1 MRVLFSGVKCGPA
14 PWGSSAGPQVG
25 KGSGA
30 AYDNPLASSAG
41 WILSEVILLLLSE
54 SDLDRSSK
62 DLGLLVLSL
71 ASNEIFSMVGG
82 WWWLRVKACNSL
94 EPVSHGF
101 FSRET
106 KAAGLRSWLP
116 IPELVLALVTG
127 GSWCWWQALPGFGDL
142 WESHLRMVLSAPC
155 DCPATQDLPGLS
167 AASSSALSA
176 LGQSE
181 PCGWEEEDT
190 IGLEVLVPGCGAR
203 LRTCLSLV
211 RGKSELPHNGGCPAN
226 KVLLD
231 CRMQVWLYRGS
242 HHLPSAR
249 MEHLCF

>member
-1 MRVLFSGVKCGPA
+1 M
-14 PWGSSAGPQVG
+14 G
-25 KGSGA
+25 KGSVA
-30 AYDNPLASSAG
+30 AYDNPLASSAR
-41 WILSEVILLLLSE
+41 WILSEVTPLLSE
-54 SDLDRSSK
+54 SDLAPSSK
-62 DLGLLVLSL
+62 DLGLLLLSF
-71 ASNEIFSMVGG
+71 ASNDIFNMVGG

-106 KAAGLRSWLP
+106 EAAGLRSWLP
-116 IPELVLALVTG
+116 IPELVRALVTG
-127 GSWCWWQALPGFGDL
+127 GSWCWLQALPGFGDL
-142 WESHLRMVLSAPC
+142 WESHLRMALSTPC
-155 DCPATQDLPGLS
+155 DCPLTHQDLPGLS

-226 KVLLD
+226 KVLLN
-231 CRMQVWLYRGS
+231 CRMQVWPYRGS
-242 HHLPSAR
+242 YHLPCLG
-249 MEHLCF
+249 MEWLCF